1 MHKRRAGLQ
10 KEISKIFTGVQI
22 PKQDASEAATRPAAP
37 VPAKYIPP
45 KPVAPAPA
53 PRPFTIPEPSQYTP
67 LPKQT
72 TYEPPKQTIYEPP
85 KQTTYEPPKQTIYES
100 PALTPI
106 VRQPQPEPVTK
117 PHRQIPLLKIWGRI
131 SAKFFASKPGGDSRR
146 QKIMILA
153 MPVLL
158 MVFIFVLTRVLRTPA
173 SSGPKSTN
181 KSSSSGGAVAFD
193 GKIDWE
199 LPPLYPETLRDPMV
213 FGNVVVP
220 PQEDTT
226 RPMVKGIVYSE
237 DNPCAVV
244 GDRIV
249 SAGDV
254 VQGATVVKINR
265 DSVEFAIGD
274 KNWTQ
279 KVER

>member
-10 KEISKIFTGVQI
+10 KEISKIFTGIHI
-22 PKQDASEAATRPAAP
+22 PKQDASEAAAPPAAP
-37 VPAKYIPP
+37 APAKYIPP
-45 KPVAPAPA
+45 KTIAPA
-53 PRPFTIPEPSQYTP
+53 PRPFTIPEPTQYTP
-67 LPKQT
+67 PAPKQTTCEPPAPKQT
-72 TYEPPKQTIYEPP
+72 TYEPPKQA
-85 KQTTYEPPKQTIYES
+85 IYES
-100 PALTPI
+100 PAFVPI
-106 VRQPQPEPVTK
+106 VRQPQPEPLPK
-117 PHRQIPLLKIWGRI
+117 PHRQIPLLKIWGQIKARLLD
-131 SAKFFASKPGGDSRR
+131 SKLGGDSRR
-146 QKIMILA
+146 QKIMILV
-153 MPVLL
+153 MPVLFVVL
-158 MVFIFVLTRVLRTPA
+158 VVVLTQVLRTPA
-173 SSGPKSTN
+173 KPAPKPKSPSLGTV
-181 KSSSSGGAVAFD
+181 VAFN

-199 LPPLYPETLRDPMV
+199 IPPPYPENLRDPMV
-213 FGNVVVP
+213 FGAVVTQT
-220 PQEDTT
+220 QEDTSG
-226 RPMVKGIVYSE
+226 PAVKGIVYSE

>member
-10 KEISKIFTGVQI
+10 KDISRIFTGIQI
-22 PKQDASEAATRPAAP
+22 PRKDASEADTRPAAP
-37 VPAKYIPP
+37 APAKYIPP

-72 TYEPPKQTIYEPP
+72 TYEPPKQTTYKPP

-100 PALTPI
+100 LALTPI
-106 VRQPQPEPVTK
+106 VRQPQPSPVTK
-117 PHRQIPLLKIWGRI
+117 PHRQIPLLKIWGQI
-131 SAKFFASKPGGDSRR
+131 SAKLFASKPGGDSRR

-158 MVFIFVLTRVLRTPA
+158 VVFIFVLTQVLRTPA
-173 SSGPKSTN
+173 RPAAKPTN
-181 KSSSSGGAVAFD
+181 KSASSDAVFNGKINWELPAPYPKTIRDPMTFGAVA
-193 GKIDWE
+193 
-199 LPPLYPETLRDPMV
+199 TQT
-213 FGNVVVP
+213 
-220 PQEDTT
+220 QEDTSK
-226 RPMVKGIVYSE
+226 PMVKGIVYSE

>member
-1 MHKRRAGLQ
+1 MHKRRTGLQ
-10 KEISKIFTGVQI
+10 KEISRIFTGIQI
-22 PKQDASEAATRPAAP
+22 PRKDVPEAGTRPAAP
-37 VPAKYIPP
+37 APAKYIPP
-45 KPVAPAPA
+45 KPVAPAPAPA

-72 TYEPPKQTIYEPP
+72 TYEPPKQT
-85 KQTTYEPPKQTIYES
+85 TYEPPKQTIYES
-100 PALTPI
+100 LALTPI

-117 PHRQIPLLKIWGRI
+117 PHRQMPLLKIWGQI
-131 SAKFFASKPGGDSRR
+131 SARLLAPKPGVDPRR
-146 QKIMILA
+146 QK
-153 MPVLL
+153 L
-158 MVFIFVLTRVLRTPA
+158 MVLMMVALSVVFVVVLARVLRTPA
-173 SSGPKSTN
+173 RSAAKPTN
-181 KSSSSGGAVAFD
+181 KSASSDVAVFN
-193 GKIDWE
+193 GKINWE
-199 LPPLYPETLRDPMV
+199 LPAPYPETLRDPMT
-213 FGNVVVP
+213 FGAVATQT
-220 PQEDTT
+220 QEDTSK
-226 RPMVKGIVYSE
+226 PMVKGIVYSE